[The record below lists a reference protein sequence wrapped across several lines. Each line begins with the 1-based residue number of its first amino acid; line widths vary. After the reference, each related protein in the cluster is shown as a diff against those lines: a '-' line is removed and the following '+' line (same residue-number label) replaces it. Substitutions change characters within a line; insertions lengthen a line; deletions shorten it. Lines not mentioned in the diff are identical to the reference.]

1 MLHTKHARVF
11 YFLLL
16 HCAGGK
22 EVWAPWINEWVRLI
36 QRGAFLLWVDHL
48 MLRLFFFWL
57 GFIHSPSL
65 ASPVTFRRNRV
76 FVPFFLWGPDV
87 LLICL
92 CFFTPP
98 PTNVLLTYL
107 WFGSQIDVGWN
118 DSHFISKKN
127 NQGYFWEPVKT
138 KAFAVLASQLLLKL
152 SLPPRILIISHSQ
165 KRPARILHFWRGSNY
180 RPFPACQHNADLFCC
195 IPPIRIGP
203 AKDT

>member
-1 MLHTKHARVF
+1 MCRGEGSMSL
-11 YFLLL
+11 
-16 HCAGGK
+16 
-22 EVWAPWINEWVRLI
+22 WINEWFVWFRVKLSYYELVI
-36 QRGAFLLWVDHL
+36 LCCASSSS
-48 MLRLFFFWL
+48 
-57 GFIHSPSL
+57 GFIHSLPL
-65 ASPVTFRRNRV
+65 LPSPVTFRRNRV
-76 FVPFFLWGPDV
+76 FVPFFLWGTNV

-165 KRPARILHFWRGSNY
+165 KRPARILQFWHGSNY